1 MTREQKVEHKKSRA
15 AKRRQKK
22 LDELSKIK
30 SKMTWE
36 DMSFRTA
43 RARVRGKYWGA
54 GFQCEMRYADCELR
68 GYCNGD
74 C

>member
-1 MTREQKVEHKKSRA
+1 MTREQKVEKRKARA
-15 AKRRQKK
+15 AKRRSKR
-22 LDELSKIK
+22 LDELKTIRH
-30 SKMTWE
+30 KMHWE
-36 DMSFRTA
+36 EWSFQKA

-54 GFQCEMRYADCELR
+54 GFECEMRYSDCELR

>member
-1 MTREQKVEHKKSRA
+1 MTREQKVEKRKARA
-15 AKRRQKK
+15 AKRRQKG
-22 LDELSKIK
+22 LDELEKIRT
-30 SKMTWE
+30 KMHWE
-36 DMSFRTA
+36 DWSFPKA

-54 GFQCEMRYADCELR
+54 GFECEMRYGDCEAR